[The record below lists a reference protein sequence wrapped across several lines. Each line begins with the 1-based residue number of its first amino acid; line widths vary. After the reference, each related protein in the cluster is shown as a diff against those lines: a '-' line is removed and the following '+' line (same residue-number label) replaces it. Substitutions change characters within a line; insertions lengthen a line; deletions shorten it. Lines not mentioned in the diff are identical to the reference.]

1 MQALLWHA
9 LDGVH
14 KGSVQCRLC
23 AHGCRLKK
31 GDKGL
36 CGVRANM
43 NGNLVTLVGD
53 VVTAVNLDPVEKKPL
68 YHFLPGTK
76 TFSIGSAGC
85 NFTCKFCQ
93 NSNIAHIPPSGIVPG
108 KRAAP
113 EDLVV
118 LAQAKRAR
126 SMAFTYNEPTVFFEL
141 AYETAGL
148 ATPRG
153 IRCLLV
159 TNGYMSEDCLLAL
172 SRRVCAA
179 NVDLKSFRDSFYR
192 QYCGARLQPV
202 LDNLKAMR
210 KLGWWLEV
218 TTLVIPGV
226 NDSAA
231 ELKEAAAF
239 IHHELGAHTPWHLS
253 AFHGAH
259 LMADHPSTPLS
270 KLEEAWSIGRQE
282 GLHFVYIGNAM
293 SAMGSNTFCPQCGI
307 MVIERQGYSVNMHM
321 QAGAPGACP
330 SCRTTLPGVW
340 T

>member
-9 LDGVH
+9 LDGAH
-14 KGSVQCRLC
+14 KGSVQCDLC

-36 CGVRANM
+36 CGVRANS
-43 NGNLVTLVGD
+43 NGELVTLVGN
-53 VVTAVNLDPVEKKPL
+53 VVTAVNMDPVEKKPL
-68 YHFLPGTK
+68 YHFLPGSR

-85 NFTCKFCQ
+85 NFFCKYCQ
-93 NSNIAHIPPSGIVPG
+93 NSSIAHIPPSGLVPG
-108 KRAAP
+108 KRATP
-113 EDLVV
+113 EDLIV
-118 LAQAKRAR
+118 LAQENHVR

-141 AYETAGL
+141 VYETAGL
-148 ATPRG
+148 AIARD

-159 TNGYMSEDCLLAL
+159 TTGYMSEECLRAL
-172 SRRVCAA
+172 SRRVCAV

-239 IHHELGAHTPWHLS
+239 IHQELGAHTPWHLS

-259 LMADHPSTPLS
+259 QMADHPSTPLS

-282 GLHFVYIGNAM
+282 GLHFVYIGNAL
-293 SAMGSNTFCPQCGI
+293 SAMGSNTFCPECGI
-307 MVIERQGYSVNMHM
+307 LVIERQGYSVTMHM
-321 QAGAPGACP
+321 QAGAPGVCP
-330 SCRTTLPGVW
+330 SCHTTLPGVW

>member
-9 LDGVH
+9 LDGAH

-31 GDKGL
+31 GGKGL
-36 CGVRANM
+36 CGVRANI
-43 NGNLVTLVGD
+43 NGNMVTLVGD
-53 VVTAVNLDPVEKKPL
+53 VVTAINLDPMEKKPL

-118 LAQAKRAR
+118 LAQAKHVR

-148 ATPRG
+148 ATPRD
-153 IRCLLV
+153 IRCVLV

-179 NVDLKSFRDSFYR
+179 NVDLKSFSDGFYR

-218 TTLVIPGV
+218 TTLIIPGV
-226 NDSAA
+226 NDSTA

-270 KLEEAWSIGRQE
+270 KLEEAWKIGRQE
-282 GLHFVYIGNAM
+282 GLHFVYIGNAL

-307 MVIERQGYSVNMHM
+307 MVIERQGYSVNMHT
-321 QAGAPGACP
+321 QKGAPGVCP
-330 SCRTTLPGVW
+330 SCQTTLPGVW

>member
-23 AHGCRLKK
+23 AQGCRLKK

-53 VVTAVNLDPVEKKPL
+53 VVTAINLDPVEKKPL

-259 LMADHPSTPLS
+259 QMADHPSTPLS

-282 GLHFVYIGNAM
+282 GLHFVYIGNAL

-307 MVIERQGYSVNMHM
+307 MVIERQGYSINMHM
-321 QAGAPGACP
+321 QAGAPGVCP
-330 SCRTTLPGVW
+330 SCHTTLPGVW

>member
-36 CGVRANM
+36 CGVRANV
-43 NGNLVTLVGD
+43 NGSMVTLVGD
-53 VVTAVNLDPVEKKPL
+53 VVTAINLDPVEKKPL

-113 EDLVV
+113 EELMV
-118 LAQAKRAR
+118 LAQAKHAR
-126 SMAFTYNEPTVFFEL
+126 SMAFTYNEPTVFFEM

-202 LDNLKAMR
+202 LDNLKTMR

-259 LMADHPSTPLS
+259 QMADHPSTPLS

-282 GLHFVYIGNAM
+282 GLHFVYIGNAL

-307 MVIERQGYSVNMHM
+307 MVIERQGYSVNLHM
-321 QAGAPGACP
+321 QAGAPGVCP
-330 SCRTTLPGVW
+330 SCHTTLPGVW

>member
-36 CGVRANM
+36 CGVRANV
-43 NGNLVTLVGD
+43 NGSMVTLVGD
-53 VVTAVNLDPVEKKPL
+53 VVTAINLDPVEKKPL

-113 EDLVV
+113 EDLMV
-118 LAQAKRAR
+118 LAQAKHAR
-126 SMAFTYNEPTVFFEL
+126 SMAFTYNEPTVFFEM

-148 ATPRG
+148 APPRG

-202 LDNLKAMR
+202 LDNLKTMR

-259 LMADHPSTPLS
+259 QMADHPSTPLS

-282 GLHFVYIGNAM
+282 GLHFVYIGNTL

-321 QAGAPGACP
+321 QAGAPGVCP
-330 SCRTTLPGVW
+330 SCHTTLPGVW